1 VRPEGRQRRRR
12 QLDGSWHCWAKSG
25 GLSFSSPRRCTDA
38 RTRAVQNWR
47 RAPTWHGTGRQPWVL
62 AGLEMPR
69 DLGTVTLGSYRM
81 DVMAPCHSRWNGQR
95 NDTATGKQKIPIKK
109 WIF

>member
-1 VRPEGRQRRRR
+1 
-12 QLDGSWHCWAKSG
+12 
-25 GLSFSSPRRCTDA
+25 
-38 RTRAVQNWR
+38 
-47 RAPTWHGTGRQPWVL
+47 
-62 AGLEMPR
+62 MPR